1 MISFIP
7 RLQLVSWLVDPN
19 RGRILS
25 SLEQMEEP
33 RVIISLWR
41 IASVFLAEETVTVS
55 LVVGPVAHNNNF
67 QHQCQSRNF
76 LLMSWIRLN
85 KLL

>member
-1 MISFIP
+1 M
-7 RLQLVSWLVDPN
+7 Q
-19 RGRILS
+19 
-25 SLEQMEEP
+25 EP
-33 RVIISLWR
+33 RVIISLQH
-41 IASVFLAEETVTVS
+41 IASVFLAKEAVTVS
-55 LVVGPVAHNNNF
+55 LVVCPVAHNNNNF